1 MLEQISV
8 AAVDSPN
15 KVDIVEEQLDLT
27 VVEAYS
33 AFDLLKSGF
42 NFTNALFYLTHQVLI
57 VLAIV
62 DQWWE
67 RRMSPVPRQ

>member
-42 NFTNALFYLTHQVLI
+42 NFTNALFYLSLTKC
-57 VLAIV
+57 
-62 DQWWE
+62 
-67 RRMSPVPRQ
+67 

>member
-42 NFTNALFYLTHQVLI
+42 NFKNAFSFTHQVLI